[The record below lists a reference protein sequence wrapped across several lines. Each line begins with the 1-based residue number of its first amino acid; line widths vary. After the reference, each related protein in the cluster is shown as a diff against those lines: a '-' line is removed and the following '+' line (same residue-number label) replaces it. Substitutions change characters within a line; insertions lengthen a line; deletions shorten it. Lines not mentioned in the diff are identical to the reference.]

1 MVELQEIEEKLKNS
15 FRAVK
20 KDIMELKANS
30 IQIDN
35 FNVMLDSV
43 NSIKNEIKDLKETQ
57 NKQIKEIIA
66 LKEELYTFKSKM
78 EDLPSKNI
86 LKKIDNDISSLK
98 DNFKNKIEKD
108 ADILKKINNDIKDVK
123 EYLQFQ
129 RYPKPDKTS
138 VKKDEDKQKGFLM
151 KKFEE
156 VVDILAEDED

>member
-35 FNVMLDSV
+35 F
-43 NSIKNEIKDLKETQ
+43 
-57 NKQIKEIIA
+57 
-66 LKEELYTFKSKM
+66 
-78 EDLPSKNI
+78 
-86 LKKIDNDISSLK
+86 KKIDNDISSLK